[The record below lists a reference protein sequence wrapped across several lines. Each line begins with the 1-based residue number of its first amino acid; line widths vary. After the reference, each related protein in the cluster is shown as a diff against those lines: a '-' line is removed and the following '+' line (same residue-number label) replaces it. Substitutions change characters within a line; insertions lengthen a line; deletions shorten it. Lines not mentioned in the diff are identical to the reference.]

1 VQVTVFVG
9 DSVLRQQ
16 NPLFFTRAYA
26 GGNPLPQVISVAST
40 GVNFGYSA
48 TTVSATP
55 DPSLASG
62 TYFAAI
68 ILKSQDGNTA
78 AVVPATLTVA
88 PASAAFLM
96 RSPAP

>member
-1 VQVTVFVG
+1 M
-9 DSVLRQQ
+9 
-16 NPLFFTRAYA
+16 
-26 GGNPLPQVISVAST
+26 PQVISVAST
-40 GVNFGYSA
+40 GANFGYSV

-88 PASAAFLM
+88 PASAAFFDALPGSLTYSM
-96 RSPAP
+96 VTAVRRLLRIRSRFAVAVQMY